1 MKSAV
6 KQNLDLIQMLRGIAS
21 LLVVLMHTTINAG
34 EKMHFSFFGG
44 FFSFGGA
51 GVDIFFVLSGFI
63 ITYIN
68 RRSVSKRSNFPQ
80 FLRRRCVRI
89 FPVYWVIITL
99 FLLLQFMLPSF
110 YSTHYSLSFSNVI
123 GTYLLLP
130 GHIMVNGVSWT
141 LSYELFFYFIFSL
154 AFLIRNKLAIWVLSI
169 AYVLVLIAVPFTG
182 YNFVTGNNWKN
193 LALFPMNLEFFMG
206 IIAALIIPKINRQ
219 LGIAFLITGTVG
231 FLTSALLFNN
241 GYTLNSLFN
250 RVVLFGIPSFFI
262 IAGIVRYELDRKIKV
277 HNKLVLLGEASYS
290 LYLLHLP
297 FVVAGMIILSKLNLQ
312 SELAKYAAVIVLI
325 LGVCIGSILFFK
337 WVERP
342 LINRLNTK
350 K

>member
-1 MKSAV
+1 M
-6 KQNLDLIQMLRGIAS
+6 N
-21 LLVVLMHTTINAG
+21 
-34 EKMHFSFFGG
+34 FSFLGD

-68 RRSVSKRSNFPQ
+68 RRSLSSRSNFPK
-80 FLRRRCVRI
+80 FLRRRFVRI
-89 FPVYWVIITL
+89 FPIYWVIITL
-99 FLLLQFMLPSF
+99 FLLLQFILPSF
-110 YSTHYSLSFSNVI
+110 YHTHYPLGFSNLM

-130 GHIMVNGVSWT
+130 DHIMVNGVSWT

-154 AFLIRNKLAIWVLSI
+154 AFLIRHRLALWILSI
-169 AYVLVLIAVPFTG
+169 SYVLVLIVVPFTG
-182 YNFVTGNNWKN
+182 YDFATGNKWMS
-193 LALFPMNLEFFMG
+193 LVLFPMNLEFFMG
-206 IIAALIIPKINRQ
+206 IIAALIIPKINRH

-231 FLTSALLFNN
+231 FLTSALISNN
-241 GYTLNSLFN
+241 GYSLNSLLN
-250 RVVLFGIPSFFI
+250 RVILFGIPSFFI

-277 HNKLVLLGEASYS
+277 HNQLVLLGEASYS

-297 FVVAGMIILSKLNLQ
+297 IVAAGMIILSKLNLQ
-312 SELAKYAAVIVLI
+312 SGLTKHIAVIALI
-325 LGVCIGSILFFK
+325 LVICIGSILFFK

-342 LINRLNTK
+342 LINRLNRK